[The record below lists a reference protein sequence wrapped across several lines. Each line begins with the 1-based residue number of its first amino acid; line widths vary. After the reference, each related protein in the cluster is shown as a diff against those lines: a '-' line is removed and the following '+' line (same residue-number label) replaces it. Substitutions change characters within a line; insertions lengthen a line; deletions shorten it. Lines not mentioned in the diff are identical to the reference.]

1 VVDSA
6 DRDRIDEAR
15 ETLHMMIN
23 SEELGNAVLLV
34 YANKQDL
41 PGAMSTPEVV
51 DKLELVSLKR
61 KWYIQASNATR
72 GDGLY
77 EGLDWLSLNIPK

>member
-1 VVDSA
+1 MVDSA

-15 ETLHMMIN
+15 ETLHTMIN

-51 DKLELVSLKR
+51 DKLELVSLKH

>member
-1 VVDSA
+1 MVDSA

-15 ETLHMMIN
+15 ETLHTMIN
-23 SEELGNAVLLV
+23 SEELGNAILLV